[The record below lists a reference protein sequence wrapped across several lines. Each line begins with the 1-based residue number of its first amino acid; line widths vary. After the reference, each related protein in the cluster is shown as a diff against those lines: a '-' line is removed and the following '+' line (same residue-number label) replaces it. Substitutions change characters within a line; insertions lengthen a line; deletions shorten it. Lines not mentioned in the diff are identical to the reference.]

1 MDVRHAVSDMSAV
14 VTFTLRDL
22 NRQPAKILA
31 AVRKYGSA
39 EVKTRTGEVF
49 TIAPKK
55 TKKKALTQKQ
65 IGEEFVRRSE
75 ERARRF
81 REMGYVPPRA
91 GEWDEERF
99 NRIIAGE
106 E

>member
-1 MDVRHAVSDMSAV
+1 MSDAA
-14 VTFTLRDL
+14 TFTLRDL

-39 EVKTRTGEVF
+39 ELRTRTGETF
-49 TIAPKK
+49 TIAPTK

-65 IGEEFVRRSE
+65 IGEEFFRRSE

-81 REMGYVPPRA
+81 REMGYVPPPA
-91 GEWDEERF
+91 SEMERI

>member
-1 MDVRHAVSDMSAV
+1 M
-14 VTFTLRDL
+14 

-39 EVKTRTGEVF
+39 ELKTRTGEVF
-49 TIAPKK
+49 TIAAKK
-55 TKKKALTQKQ
+55 PGKKALTQKQ
-65 IGEEFVRRSE
+65 LWEEFVRKND
-75 ERARRF
+75 ERAKRF
-81 REMGYVPPRA
+81 REMGYVPPPA
-91 GEWDEERF
+91 SEMERI